1 MYAVHKDSFGVTE
14 AVLAYHLHKE
24 LEHLKQALL
33 DTQWYPKEFQGYVQD
48 HTAWD
53 VVIDPATA
61 PLMEVHVRISLDGR
75 LRSYHPDLLL
85 HQVKQDIRIAVEIE
99 TTCSLQTLI
108 QVSLYDAMSRYALR
122 STLAAVSSVS
132 SYFVAVKPFV
142 VAFKTPPHIAEVL
155 FHDHIRLV
163 DLLDA
168 TSEHFLAFPPKSPIG
183 ILQELI
189 THENQTLLEV
199 MATTEEYSSLNKIF
213 IFQNLLLH
221 GSDSMSSAIKE
232 LERKGKLNLE
242 TLEQEATKELPPK
255 YIRYFT
261 PEQLRGLTP
270 EQLRGLT
277 PEQLRGLRPEQLR
290 GLTPEQLRGLTP
302 EQLRGLRPEQLRGL
316 TPEQLRGLTPE
327 QQAVIL
333 QQLASDPEKLKK
345 VIKQL
350 PREAFRRIKEFMDK
364 IEAELQE

>member
-1 MYAVHKDSFGVTE
+1 MYAVHKDSLGVTE

-24 LEHLKQALL
+24 LAHLKQALL
-33 DTQWYPKEFQGYVQD
+33 DTQWYPKEFHGYVQD
-48 HTAWD
+48 HAAWD

-85 HQVKQDIRIAVEIE
+85 HQVTQDIRIAVEIE

-155 FHDHIRLV
+155 FHDHIRLI

-189 THENQTLLEV
+189 THENQDLLEV

-213 IFQNLLLH
+213 IFQNVLLH
-221 GSDSMSSAIKE
+221 GSDVMSSAIKE
-232 LERKGKLNLE
+232 LERKGKLDLE

-277 PEQLRGLRPEQLR
+277 PEQLRGL
-290 GLTPEQLRGLTP
+290 
-302 EQLRGLRPEQLRGL
+302 

-333 QQLASDPEKLKK
+333 QQLSNDPEMLKK

-350 PREAFRRIKEFMDK
+350 PREAFRRIKEFMDQ
-364 IEAELQE
+364 IEAEHQKLD